1 MSEEPPPLVPP
12 QENITGTMNNII
24 EDNTAK
30 IILQMIEKL
39 SDKIERLTPQPTQKK
54 INPKTGRPNQCYC
67 HSCGCCDHW
76 EKFCPNKKPG
86 HIDSANFKD
95 RKGGSNKGCLPNK
108 EWRTGEMGESLDL
121 RTKVDKL
128 KITLSNSTSNFS
140 PIASAKVKWKKYTN
154 SMFANNTFTAK
165 IDSGASKHFFK
176 RTHLKFVKK
185 H

>member
-95 RKGGSNKGCLPNK
+95 RKGGSNKGCLPNN
-108 EWRTGEMGESLDL
+108 EL
-121 RTKVDKL
+121 R
-128 KITLSNSTSNFS
+128 
-140 PIASAKVKWKKYTN
+140 WKNYKN
-154 SMFANNTFTAK
+154 SMFAIGFSQIFSCVVIFTGHQYITK
-165 IDSGASKHFFK
+165 SD
-176 RTHLKFVKK
+176 
-185 H
+185 